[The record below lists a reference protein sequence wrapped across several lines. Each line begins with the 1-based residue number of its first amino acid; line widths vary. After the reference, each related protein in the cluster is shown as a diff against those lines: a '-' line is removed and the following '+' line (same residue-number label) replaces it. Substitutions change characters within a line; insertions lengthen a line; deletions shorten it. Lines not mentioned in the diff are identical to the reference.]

1 MEHRIAL
8 SHASGM
14 IAEAILEGLSESGIT
29 SDSLVLLDTEL
40 NVGKRLPYGDGY
52 LKIQDQYQFDFS
64 GCALLLLSE
73 TDSELES
80 VAIEQGCLLL
90 GHTLESE
97 SAALFMAS
105 ARDQPDIS
113 YTESRFRLAGAE
125 ASSLLPVLTELD
137 QLAKI
142 EHINVTFL
150 RSAEF
155 HGKAGVEEL
164 ASQTISLLNSQ
175 SVEPSI
181 YTSQIAFNL
190 LPAAVDP
197 NIENDIRQ
205 FLGNNSCSI
214 AMQSVN
220 VPVFHGLVM
229 AVQLRFASAVNLD
242 DSGRQLAGLDKL
254 TVSKATGG
262 PISDSNQSFSC
273 TVSQL
278 EQVPDQPSNLQFWI
292 ITDPLRYGLA
302 NNYVNVTDFLL
313 KSLL

>member
-1 MEHRIAL
+1 
-8 SHASGM
+8 
-14 IAEAILEGLSESGIT
+14 
-29 SDSLVLLDTEL
+29 
-40 NVGKRLPYGDGY
+40 
-52 LKIQDQYQFDFS
+52 
-64 GCALLLLSE
+64 
-73 TDSELES
+73 
-80 VAIEQGCLLL
+80 
-90 GHTLESE
+90 
-97 SAALFMAS
+97 MA
-105 ARDQPDIS
+105 
-113 YTESRFRLAGAE
+113 
-125 ASSLLPVLTELD
+125 LD

-164 ASQTISLLNSQ
+164 ASQTISLLNSK

-181 YTSQIAFNL
+181 YSSQIAFNL
-190 LPAAVDP
+190 LPAAVEP

-278 EQVPDQPSNLQFWI
+278 EQVPDQPSNLQFWM

-313 KSLL
+313 KSFL